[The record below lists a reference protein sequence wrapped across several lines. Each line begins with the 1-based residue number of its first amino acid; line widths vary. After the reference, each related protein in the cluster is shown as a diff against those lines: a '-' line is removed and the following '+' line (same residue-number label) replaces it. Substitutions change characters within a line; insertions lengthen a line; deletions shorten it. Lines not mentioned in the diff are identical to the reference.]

1 MEEILQ
7 DSYRFRRDEE
17 EEKKRCLEEDKIME
31 EHIQYVKE
39 LQEANDKLTAKNS
52 EIRKK
57 LRQKAKECENLKKAM
72 EQKKSQANDDGRDLH
87 NATARTEA
95 LEGELQKAQLK
106 FTQLENEKEELQN
119 SCIRLES
126 KIKEMENESMAQIHV
141 NDNLKSEVERQ
152 EMELQELRKE
162 NEELCMQRSE
172 DHEWKTCHKYRATK
186 RPEVTWTKIETKNQ
200 FSPLSDDADENCTM
214 DENGDKEAHGGKV
227 IHSKSGKMRRRKTD
241 KAVAQTFE
249 DREKEEGQK
258 LDSTPL
264 IREPAYAPYSVN
276 DAGCGIE
283 NLAANIER
291 HEQRNTSRRKVKE
304 VKGNRRESMMD
315 EHGDEW
321 KDREQATGH
330 EEAQMGRYSSL
341 CQTIPRSRS
350 ETVLSL
356 VQSLTLTVSLALI
369 SVLLPPPFTLV

>member
-7 DSYRFRRDEE
+7 DSYRLRRDEE

-57 LRQKAKECENLKKAM
+57 LRQKAK
-72 EQKKSQANDDGRDLH
+72 DLH
-87 NATARTEA
+87 NATARTKA

-304 VKGNRRESMMD
+304 VEGNRRESMMD
-315 EHGDEW
+315 ERGDEW
-321 KDREQATGH
+321 KDREHAKGH
-330 EEAQMGRYSSL
+330 EKAQIGRYSSL